1 MKNEKKENYTDK
13 LKSQF
18 ELWERIN
25 EFGSSDPFYSD
36 GVNLNLVRNHI
47 IYYKKLIEETETP
60 PYPEIYYR
68 ETPLKVDSNYIVG
81 KDKILSDA
89 KKAYLSDAKK
99 AYNLLVSD
107 PNYLY
112 LLQKIPLL
120 SEKQKADSAI
130 LAVIGYVNN
139 LNAAIENEDYIC
151 MRRYRNPGT
160 YVQSLADC
168 ADRIR
173 KLPQEEVQLS
183 LWTI

>member
-1 MKNEKKENYTDK
+1 MKNEKKENYADK

-68 ETPLKVDSNYIVG
+68 ETPLKVDANYIVR
-81 KDKILSDA
+81 KDEILSDA
-89 KKAYLSDAKK
+89 KKAYS
-99 AYNLLVSD
+99 LLVSD

-112 LLQKIPLL
+112 LLQKISLL
-120 SEKQKADSAI
+120 SEKQKADTSIVAVVRYVQNLQSAI
-130 LAVIGYVNN
+130 
-139 LNAAIENEDYIC
+139 EKTDYIS
-151 MRRYRNPGT
+151 MRRYANPAT
-160 YVQSLADC
+160 YLDSFASC
-168 ADRIR
+168 AERVR
-173 KLPQEEVQLS
+173 QLPQEEVQLS
-183 LWTI
+183 LF

>member
-1 MKNEKKENYTDK
+1 MQGDLILKNKKKENYADK
-13 LKSQF
+13 LKAQF
-18 ELWERIN
+18 KLWEHIN
-25 EFGSSDPFYSD
+25 KFGSSDPFYSD

-68 ETPLKVDSNYIVG
+68 ETPLKVDVNYIVG

-89 KKAYLSDAKK
+89 KKAYS
-99 AYNLLVSD
+99 LLASD

-130 LAVIGYVNN
+130 LAVIGYVRN

-183 LWTI
+183 LWTT